1 MQNNAQNVQKKEGGN
16 LKKMNNNYWC
26 SVWINCCG
34 LANRMWW
41 VGTLQPLAYYVGFC
55 TLEVGVRVR
64 SFIYMIEAK
73 KLIYLI

>member
-1 MQNNAQNVQKKEGGN
+1 
-16 LKKMNNNYWC
+16 
-26 SVWINCCG
+26 
-34 LANRMWW
+34 MWW